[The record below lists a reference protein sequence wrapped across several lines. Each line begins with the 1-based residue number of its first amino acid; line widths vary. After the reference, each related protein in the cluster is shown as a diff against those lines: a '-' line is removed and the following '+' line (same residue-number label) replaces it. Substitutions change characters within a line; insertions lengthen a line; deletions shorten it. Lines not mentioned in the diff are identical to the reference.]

1 VLGKFPEVAGVAQYA
16 WNRARRRDSRLIE
29 YK

>member
-1 VLGKFPEVAGVAQYA
+1 VLGKFPQTLGQAQFFA
-16 WNRARRRDSRLIE
+16 NRMKGEQSRLIE